1 MAKLNLI
8 FVSGTALTHRL
19 IQLGTLSRW
28 NHVAVQVSS
37 THVIESVFHD
47 GVRLRRLDSLLQ
59 AYPDHKVVP
68 VEVPNPRESLDFL
81 YSQLSQPYDWKAIVA
96 IAVGLGFPLVQKV
109 VDAAKGLF
117 GMKLRDLQ
125 DPSSWFCSELA
136 ETAIY
141 RGGRIRI
148 TNTSRLSPGQQFDL
162 PASGEWTPKG

>member
-1 MAKLNLI
+1 MATINLV
-8 FVSGTALTHRL
+8 FVSGKAVTHRL

-37 THVIESVFHD
+37 THVIESVFED

-59 AYPDHKVVP
+59 AYPDHQVVA
-68 VEVPNPRESLDFL
+68 VDVPNPREAIDFL
-81 YSQLSQPYDWKAIVA
+81 YSQLGQPYDWKAIAA
-96 IAVGLGFPLVQKV
+96 IAVGLGLPMVQKV
-109 VDAAKGLF
+109 IDAAKGLF
-117 GMKLRDLQ
+117 GVKLRDLQ
-125 DPSSWFCSELA
+125 DPSMWFCSELA
-136 ETAIY
+136 ETAIF